1 MSTPKPAE
9 LELKILSVLWEH
21 GPQTVRAVLDLL
33 PDGRTRAYTTV
44 LSTMQVM
51 EKKGLLSH
59 SRAGVSHV
67 FHPEVERGD
76 VMRPMMG
83 ELMNNVFSGSPS
95 AVLQCLLDEAS
106 VDESELTAIRR
117 LIRDHAQRLKEQG
130 DQA

>member
-1 MSTPKPAE
+1 MTLPKPAE

-59 SRAGVSHV
+59 SREGVSHV
-67 FHPEVERGD
+67 FRPEVDRGD

-130 DQA
+130 DQT